1 MTTKSYEIKVIDSE
15 GRKLSL
21 WILGECVDELINI
34 YGDSEEYAKEQVENN
49 AVANAQDRGEIGKN
63 VWYDDSIDH
72 NFEG

>member
-34 YGDSEEYAKEQVENN
+34 YGDSEFGMTIQLTITLRA
-49 AVANAQDRGEIGKN
+49 RP
-63 VWYDDSIDH
+63 
-72 NFEG
+72 

>member
-1 MTTKSYEIKVIDSE
+1 MAI
-15 GRKLSL
+15 
-21 WILGECVDELINI
+21 
-34 YGDSEEYAKEQVENN
+34 EEYAKEQVGENN